1 MMAPAVQPSSNPK
14 ALPMPISAIPMVAMV
29 VHDEPDI
36 NDTKAHIRH
45 EESRKTA
52 GCIICMP

>member
-1 MMAPAVQPSSNPK
+1 
-14 ALPMPISAIPMVAMV
+14 MPISAMPMVAMV

-45 EESRKTA
+45 EERRKTA
-52 GCIICMP
+52 GCIIWMP